1 MISDAKLAGHSC
13 GQGQMESRTIR
24 TMLLALEEKRTKL
37 WMMFKRGIVRLE
49 EEQKKKEKLVCAHP
63 GKNTGA
69 GQRSE
74 GAKRSERPQR
84 RRFSEVTCDVLVLQV
99 WPPMFRVLCRVPEH
113 RSSSSGAGW
122 LPGSSDYYRT

>member
-49 EEQKKKEKLVCAHP
+49 EEQKKKEKIGVCTSRKKHRCRT
-63 GKNTGA
+63 KKR
-69 GQRSE
+69 RSQKVRTAPE
-74 GAKRSERPQR
+74 TK
-84 RRFSEVTCDVLVLQV
+84 V
-99 WPPMFRVLCRVPEH
+99 FRGYV
-113 RSSSSGAGW
+113 
-122 LPGSSDYYRT
+122 